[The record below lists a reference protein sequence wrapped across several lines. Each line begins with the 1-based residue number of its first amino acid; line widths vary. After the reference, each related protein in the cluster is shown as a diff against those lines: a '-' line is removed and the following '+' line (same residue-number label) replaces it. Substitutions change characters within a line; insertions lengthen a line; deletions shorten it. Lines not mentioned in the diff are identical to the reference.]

1 MCLICFYLC
10 QKNGYHGLFIE
21 MKSEKGRL
29 TENQQWFLTNA
40 ESVGYK
46 TVVCYGSKEAIAAIQ
61 AYYDQE
67 TIKGTTQDLPC
78 VKTQNKAYSEEGCCE
93 SH

>member
-1 MCLICFYLC
+1 MSVL
-10 QKNGYHGLFIE
+10 QKESSPFEGGEDVNE
-21 MKSEKGRL
+21 MKSEKRRL

-61 AYYDQE
+61 AYYEQQ
-67 TIKGTTQDLPC
+67 K
-78 VKTQNKAYSEEGCCE
+78 V
-93 SH
+93 